1 MTRAETAAGGHG
13 AGGPAAGGQRPHVV
27 DLADAGATDPSLTGG
42 KAAALAPAQAA
53 GVGTLGGGVLRPL
66 GGVVLP
72 TAFCDEIDGGA
83 PVAGHPAVREAFER
97 AGGDERDLVA
107 RSSSVVEDTA
117 ESSMAGQFASVIG
130 VHGLDAFTTAVEVVL
145 ESREQAGGADSPIA
159 VLVQPL
165 LDPAGGGVMF

>member
-13 AGGPAAGGQRPHVV
+13 AAGSAAGGQRPHVV
-27 DLADAGATDPSLTGG
+27 DLADAVATDPSLTGG
-42 KAAALAPAQAA
+42 KAAALAGAQVA
-53 GVGTLGGGVLRPL
+53 GLRTL
-66 GGVVLP
+66 GGVVLT
-72 TAFCDEIDGGA
+72 TAFWEEIEGGA
-83 PVAGHPAVREAFER
+83 PVAGPPAVREAFER